1 VARVRDLYSWT
12 RLLRA
17 LRTCHGTF
25 LALLH
30 GSRDS
35 RVSDLETRGGISILG
50 V

>member
-1 VARVRDLYSWT
+1 VAGVRDLYSWT
-12 RLLRA
+12 RLRA

-35 RVSDLETRGGISILG
+35 SRVSDLETRGGISILG
-50 V
+50 I